1 MLVHICCAV
10 DSHYFLQ
17 KLREHY
23 PEDDLVGYFYDPNIH
38 PYSEYYLRLLDVRRS
53 CKKLGISL
61 IEGDYNYRGWLEA
74 VKGYEDEPEKGAR
87 CDLCFDNRLES
98 TAQKA
103 QELGIGSIT
112 TTLLTSPKKSL
123 EQLRSAGEA
132 VSERYGV
139 RFEAPDFR
147 VKGGT
152 QEQFAMAKEEK
163 LYHQDYC
170 GCIYALTKQR
180 ESQDRL
186 ADELFSPI
194 TKQIQPESIEDRIR
208 LYETREELE
217 DRGGLYEIIRESF
230 LNYRLLRSWV
240 KIDKQIVPSYILPY
254 SQMRRKFLKSRIDKK
269 IENIYLSRH
278 ENIYFLD
285 LEAFNQLAKSKYK
298 NVKDI
303 LQNPLDFEDE
313 LGIRSQIVQNPY
325 ALTPIIIVDKIE
337 MESKFELYLEAKNYQ
352 DTREHLV
359 KLS

>member
-17 KLREHY
+17 KLRDRY
-23 PEDDLVGYFYDPNIH
+23 PDVDLVGYFYDPNIH

-53 CKKLGISL
+53 CKKLGIEL
-61 IEGDYNYRGWLEA
+61 IEGEYNYRGWLEA
-74 VKGYEDEPEKGAR
+74 VKGYENEPEKGAR

-103 QELGIGSIT
+103 QELGIKSIT

-123 EQLRSAGEA
+123 DQLRSAGEA

-139 RFEAPDFR
+139 QFEAPDFR
-147 VKGGT
+147 IKGGT

-180 ESQDRL
+180 ESQERL

-194 TKQIQPESIEDRIR
+194 TKQIQPESIEDRIA
-208 LYETREELE
+208 LYEERIKLE
-217 DRGGLYEIIRESF
+217 DSGERYEIVRESF
-230 LNYRLLRSWV
+230 LNYRLLRSWL
-240 KIDKQIVPSYILPY
+240 KIDKRIVPSYILPY

-269 IENIYLSRH
+269 IGNIYLSRH
-278 ENIYFLD
+278 ESVYFLD
-285 LEAFNQLAKSKYK
+285 IEAFNKLSKRNYK
-298 NVKDI
+298 KVKGI
-303 LQNPLDFEDE
+303 LLNPLGFDE
-313 LGIRSQIVQNPY
+313 ELEVRNQIVQNPY
-325 ALTPIIIVDKIE
+325 ALSPIIVIDQIE
-337 MESKFELYLEAKNYQ
+337 KGSKFELYIEAKSYQ